1 MDSKVQYLRGLS
13 ILAVLLF
20 HFDTS
25 LFPNGFLGVDI
36 FFLISGYLLIPKIH
50 HLINHSGLKGIM
62 QFWKSRFRR
71 LFPALGFTFGISI
84 ILVFFF
90 GSIDD
95 IHRSGVQVILSQFAL
110 GNFGAYKYSFA
121 SYFAPNPNPFVHSWS
136 LAVEEQLYLVVPLIL
151 VLARKRRHLQL
162 VLLVFLI
169 SSLILHISLLLF
181 GARYLYTEILEGVIF
196 YSPLTR
202 AWEFILGGLVS
213 WSKANHKKLNFS
225 IPAKLSL
232 LFFVFYILF
241 FKNVN
246 SNISLLISTLGL
258 LLAVSL
264 IICDDSLLDYS
275 IIGKSL
281 IFLGNRSYSVYLWH
295 MPIGYLL
302 TYNFDGRISEIALF
316 AMYMAI
322 TLLLSQITFSLVEFR
337 FIARGIE
344 KRETV

>member
-1 MDSKVQYLRGLS
+1 
-13 ILAVLLF
+13 
-20 HFDTS
+20 
-25 LFPNGFLGVDI
+25 
-36 FFLISGYLLIPKIH
+36 
-50 HLINHSGLKGIM
+50 
-62 QFWKSRFRR
+62 
-71 LFPALGFTFGISI
+71 
-84 ILVFFF
+84 
-90 GSIDD
+90 
-95 IHRSGVQVILSQFAL
+95 
-110 GNFGAYKYSFA
+110 
-121 SYFAPNPNPFVHSWS
+121 
-136 LAVEEQLYLVVPLIL
+136 
-151 VLARKRRHLQL
+151 
-162 VLLVFLI
+162 VFLI

-246 SNISLLISTLGL
+246 SNIALLISTLGL